1 MNPILLSGLA
11 LVALT
16 WLPSAGAELV
26 LDEEIRFQRISMAQ
40 GLSQSSIQGIAQCP
54 DGFLWFG
61 TQFGLD
67 RFDGYRFV
75 SWRHD
80 PADAGSLSHSA
91 VSDVQLAGNGQ
102 LWVATRDGLNRF
114 DPRSG
119 QAERFP
125 VPESANLPGSRS
137 LRILGEAADGRLY
150 LEGSDGAGVWRPETQ
165 SIHWLPFAEP
175 VQRQQHSRR
184 SAVIDQAGRFWLL
197 NGAGLWVHEARD
209 NVLRRVLA
217 LDRAPEYRIH
227 SAVAVGADGLLA
239 LALDEEL
246 ALFDPATETIARRV
260 SLERLGLEGERT
272 SAVHA
277 SSDGALWLFMATH
290 LVRYWPTSDEWE
302 LMYAGGR
309 IRQDENTRQRIR
321 MVEHPSGD
329 LWFTSQYGVARW
341 SAATDR
347 FQVFNH
353 DPRDS
358 YSIPPTT
365 LGAGYVAFV
374 DEDGSVWV
382 GSRLGGL
389 ARYSASKHRFQHI
402 VDRSDL
408 GTIPFAG
415 LNIVRGI
422 AEQHL
427 DDREYLWLALDHGGL
442 RRMRRRSDVGYE
454 TKASFHALAEQEQ
467 RLPGN
472 AVWGVLADPLSNMV
486 WVLERNHLVGIDARS
501 NEVVTQLVLGHGR
514 GSTANNAIAWSAA
527 MDRLWLGTSDG
538 LRSVRISAD
547 RRALSKDEI
556 EPIWPGRSLMS
567 LLVTADGRVLAGASD
582 GVGLH
587 DPADPGAS
595 WFIDGN
601 EHFESGAT
609 EVYGLAAH
617 HESGWWLGTREFGLA
632 HLDWRDGEPGL
643 VWYGLE
649 DGLVDMTIYAILP
662 QEDGQLWMSSNN
674 GLMRWDPGSGQ
685 ARHFTTP
692 DGIQSLEFNNTVA
705 HVGADGAFFFGGIN
719 GVNRFMPGQV
729 AELARP
735 PRLHLQEISVRGQPW
750 RGQLHHAPALILA
763 HDQND
768 IEIAFVGLQFSDPSR
783 VRYAYRLAGLDDDWV
798 DAGNQRQVRYA
809 GLAPGRYR
817 FYARAANSDGVWSDE
832 RLLVSMH
839 VRPPPWQTGLA
850 YTAYIIIALGLLFM
864 AWLLHLNRRRELEAL
879 VQHRT
884 AELARQQALSRRQAL
899 ELERALEA
907 RSLFFANVS
916 HEFRTPLT
924 LIQASLDQLDEE
936 GGSTEA
942 IANGR
947 RYLRHLLRLVDQL
960 LDLSRLRLGEAAV
973 QDEPWTVAP
982 VVAATA
988 AAFRSLA
995 EQRDIR
1001 LQVSLEED
1009 WMTRCSQTHVEKILL
1024 NLLTNALK
1032 FSPGGGE
1039 IEVTLKGCDEGL
1051 ELAVRDTGPGIPEQ
1065 DQERIFRRFQRLE
1078 WSDRA
1083 GIAGAGIGL
1092 ALVQEA
1098 SVAMGGSVC
1107 LSSQP
1112 GRGSRFS
1119 VRLPGFRV
1127 DGRQQPARLISME
1140 TLALDSA
1147 LLQPLAGR
1155 AGDEVQV
1162 EQAGAR
1168 GAGTVLVVE
1177 DHADLR
1183 AHIGRILKPYWQVLE
1198 AADGESALDLARCE
1212 LPDLIISD
1220 IMMPG
1225 MDGLALLAQLRSDLA
1240 TSHIPVLLLTARQDQ
1255 STRLKGLSLSADDFL
1270 TKPFDATEL
1279 VLRLRRML
1287 DNRERLRRRLQ
1298 GEPGD
1303 DPSSAPELPDLVEG
1317 DVEFLAAV
1325 RRHVAARFHDPG
1337 YGVEQLAEQANV
1349 ERRTLQR
1356 KLKAMT
1362 GLTPAAFI
1370 RHQRLQHAIVLLD
1383 STELSV
1389 NQIALDSG
1397 FASPQHFT
1405 RLFSKQYGS
1414 PPQRWRQERKSA

>member
-1 MNPILLSGLA
+1 MNRIQLSGLVLA
-11 LVALT
+11 AMA
-16 WLPSAGAELV
+16 WLPSAFAELV
-26 LDEEIRFQRISMAQ
+26 LDDEVRFQRISMAH
-40 GLSQSSIQGIAQCP
+40 GLSQSSIHGIAQCR

-91 VSDVQLAGNGQ
+91 ISDLKLAGNGL

-114 DPRSG
+114 DTRSG
-119 QAERFP
+119 RAERFP
-125 VPESANLPGSRS
+125 LPASATAQGSRS
-137 LRILGEAADGRLY
+137 LRILGEAVDERLY
-150 LEGSDGAGVWRPETQ
+150 LEGSDGVGVWRPETQ

-184 SAVIDQAGRFWLL
+184 SAVVDQVGRFWLL
-197 NGAGLWVHEARD
+197 NGAGLWVHEAED
-209 NVLRRVLA
+209 TGLRRVLA

-227 SAVAVGADGLLA
+227 SAVAVSADGLLA

-246 ALFDPATETIARRV
+246 ALFDPVTETIKRRV

-272 SAVHA
+272 SAVHV
-277 SSDGALWLFMATH
+277 SSDGALWLFMSTH
-290 LVRYWPTSDEWE
+290 LVRYWPGSDRWE
-302 LMYAGGR
+302 LIYAGGR

-321 MVEHPSGD
+321 MVEHPNGD

-374 DEDGSVWV
+374 NEDGSVWV

-389 ARYSASKHRFQHI
+389 ARYSASRHRFQHI
-402 VDRSDL
+402 ADRSAL
-408 GTIPFAG
+408 GTVPFAG

-422 AEQHL
+422 AEQRL
-427 DDREYLWLALDHGGL
+427 QDREYLWLALDHGGL
-442 RRMRRRSDVGYE
+442 RRMRRRSDGGYE
-454 TKASFHALAEQEQ
+454 TTASFHALAEPEQ

-472 AVWGVLADPLSNMV
+472 AVWGVLADPHSSMV
-486 WVLERNHLVGIDARS
+486 WVLERYHLVGIDATS
-501 NEVVTQLVLGHGR
+501 NQVVTQLAVGR
-514 GSTANNAIAWSAA
+514 GSTPNNAMAWSAG
-527 MDRLWLGTSDG
+527 MDRLWLATSAG

-547 RRALSKDEI
+547 RRELSKDEV
-556 EPIWPGRSLMS
+556 EPVWPGRSLMS
-567 LLVTADGRVLAGASD
+567 LLVTANGQVLAGARD

-587 DPADPGAS
+587 DPSDPGAS
-595 WFIDGN
+595 WFLDGN
-601 EHFESGAT
+601 EHFERGAT

-632 HLDWRDGEPGL
+632 HLDWGDGEPRL

-662 QEDGQLWMSSNN
+662 QEDGQLWMSGNN

-685 ARHFTTP
+685 VRHFTMP

-750 RGQLHHAPALILA
+750 RGQLHHAPALILG

-768 IEIAFVGLQFSDPSR
+768 IEIAFVGLQFSDPTR

-817 FYARAANSDGVWSDE
+817 FYARAANSDGVWSEE
-832 RLLVSMH
+832 RLLVAMH

-850 YTAYIIIALGLLFM
+850 YTAYTVIALGLLFL
-864 AWLLHLNRRRELEAL
+864 AWLLHLNRRKELEAL
-879 VQHRT
+879 VQRRT

-907 RSLFFANVS
+907 RTLFFANVS

-924 LIQASLDQLDEE
+924 LIQASLDQLDED
-936 GGSTEA
+936 GGSAEA
-942 IANGR
+942 IASGR

-1001 LQVSLEED
+1001 LRVSLEDD

-1039 IEVTLKGCDEGL
+1039 IEVTLKGSDEGL

-1065 DQERIFRRFQRLE
+1065 DQERIFERFQRLE
-1078 WSDRA
+1078 WSDQA

-1092 ALVQEA
+1092 ALVREA
-1098 SVAMGGSVC
+1098 SLAMGGSVG
-1107 LSSQP
+1107 LTSQP
-1112 GRGSRFS
+1112 GCGSRFS
-1119 VRLPGFRV
+1119 VHFPGFRG

-1155 AGDEVQV
+1155 VGDDAAAEP
-1162 EQAGAR
+1162 ASAR
-1168 GAGTVLVVE
+1168 RAGTLLLVE

-1183 AHIGRILKPYWQVLE
+1183 AHICRILKPHWQVLE
-1198 AADGESALDLARCE
+1198 AADGDSALALARCE

-1225 MDGLALLAQLRSDLA
+1225 MDGFALLAQLRNDLA

-1255 STRLKGLSLSADDFL
+1255 ATRLKGLSLSADDFL
-1270 TKPFDATEL
+1270 AKPFDATEL

-1298 GEPGD
+1298 GAPADG
-1303 DPSSAPELPDLVEG
+1303 PSSAPKLPDLIKG

-1325 RRHVAARFHDPG
+1325 RRHVAARFQDPG

-1370 RHQRLQHAIVLLD
+1370 RHQRLQHAMALLE

-1397 FASPQHFT
+1397 FASAQHFT

-1414 PPQRWRQERKSA
+1414 PPQRWRQERQSA